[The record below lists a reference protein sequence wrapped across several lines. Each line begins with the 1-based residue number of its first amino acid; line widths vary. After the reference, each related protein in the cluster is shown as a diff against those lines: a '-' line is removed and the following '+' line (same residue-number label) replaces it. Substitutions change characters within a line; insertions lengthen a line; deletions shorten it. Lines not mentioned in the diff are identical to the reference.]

1 MTTSSVPDAS
11 TLILRRVPE
20 CRQCRGIAWRFDTH
34 HDGQRTIKDAE
45 CRECRWIICDIEGA
59 GRREW
64 AAQWCERLIDTNPP
78 VWLRRYPPWG
88 YVWRWRTN
96 RAR

>member
-1 MTTSSVPDAS
+1 MTDSVPDAS

-45 CRECRWIICDIEGA
+45 CRECRWIICDIERA
-59 GRREW
+59 GRQEW
-64 AAQWCERLIDTNPP
+64 AAQWCERLIDTDPP
-78 VWLRRYPPWG
+78 VWLRRHPPWG

-96 RAR
+96 RAK